1 MKKIPIGTD
10 DFNKIRTGNYYY
22 VDKTNLIKEL
32 IERGLNVAL
41 YTRPRRF
48 GKTLNMSMLKSFFE
62 IGADPKLF
70 EGLAI
75 SNERELC
82 EEYLGKYPV
91 IFLTLKDVN
100 GNSYE
105 DAMSSLSSLIS
116 REARRIR
123 GLIDISKLDQWDQ
136 KLLDRLLD
144 DEKSV
149 ATIGSSLASMSELLE
164 KHYGKK
170 VVILID
176 EYDVPLD
183 KAFQNGYYDEMV
195 SCIRGMFSAALK
207 TNPSLDFAVLT
218 GCMRIS
224 KESVFTGL
232 NNFKVCSIMDNDQ
245 AEYFS
250 FTENEVIDLL
260 HYYNMEQFLP
270 IIKEWYDGFRFGDVD
285 VYCPWDVINYCYDYV
300 YNGVNTPKNYW
311 VNTSGND
318 IINYFVDQL
327 ATSNTKIALEKL
339 IAGGSIIKA
348 MKQDLTYQELYK
360 SSENLWNA
368 MYTMGYLTQR
378 ESISN
383 MYLNLVIPNLEI
395 RSIIIDK
402 ILDRFRV
409 SVANDGE
416 MLAQFCSALKNGNA
430 EMVEQLFTEYMGR
443 TISVRDTFVKI
454 KLKENFY
461 HGMLLGILAY
471 KEGWSV
477 FSNKE
482 SGDGFSDILV
492 EIDETHTG
500 IVIELKYS
508 QEESSLEKDCKEAL
522 KQIDNRRYTEVLHRE
537 GYTKIL
543 KYGLANHLKKCRVI
557 VEEEKPRRKMPPDR
571 NIDDLNSFQW

>member
-1 MKKIPIGTD
+1 MKNIPIGTD

-22 VDKTNLIKEL
+22 VDKTNLIKE
-32 IERGLNVAL
+32 IVERGLNVVL

-62 IGADPKLF
+62 IGTDPKLF

-75 SNERELC
+75 SKEKEFC
-82 EEYLGKYPV
+82 EKHMGKYPV
-91 IFLTLKDVN
+91 IFISLKSIDCS
-100 GNSYE
+100 SYSE
-105 DAMSSLSSLIS
+105 ALEEFSAIIS
-116 REARRIR
+116 KEARRISN
-123 GLIDISKLDQWDQ
+123 LIDTSKVNQWDQ
-136 KLLDRLLD
+136 KLLDKLLD

-149 ATIGSSLASMSELLE
+149 VTIRSSLANMSELLE
-164 KHYGKK
+164 KYCGKK
-170 VVILID
+170 VIILID

-183 KAFQNGYYDEMV
+183 KAFQNGYYNEMITLMRAFLG
-195 SCIRGMFSAALK
+195 SALK
-207 TNPSLDFAVLT
+207 TNSSLAFSVLT

-224 KESVFTGL
+224 KESIFTGL
-232 NNFKVCSIMDNDQ
+232 NNFKVCSIMDRDQ
-245 AEYFS
+245 AEYFG
-250 FTENEVIDLL
+250 FTEKEVIELL
-260 HYYNMEQFLP
+260 HYYKMEQFLP
-270 IIKEWYDGFRFGDVD
+270 IIKKWYDGFRFGNAD

-300 YNGVNTPKNYW
+300 YNEITAPKNYW

-327 ATSNTKIALEKL
+327 ATSNTKVALEKL

-348 MKQDLTYQELYK
+348 MKQDLTYPELYK

-378 ESISN
+378 ESISD

-395 RSIIIDK
+395 RSIIVDK
-402 ILDRFRV
+402 ILDRFRA

-416 MLAQFCSALKNGNA
+416 MLAQFCLALKNGNA
-430 EMVEQLFTEYMGR
+430 SMVEELFTKYMGH

-477 FSNKE
+477 LSNRE
-482 SGDGFSDILV
+482 SGDGFSDITI
-492 EIDETHTG
+492 EIAEPHIG

-508 QEESSLEKDCKEAL
+508 QEESTLEKDCRDAL
-522 KQIDNRRYTEVLHRE
+522 QQIDDKRYTEILHQK
-537 GYTKIL
+537 GCTKIL
-543 KYGLANHLKKCRVI
+543 KYGISNHLKHCKVM
-557 VEEEKPRRKMPPDR
+557 VEEERPQEQGLGSM
-571 NIDDLNSFQW
+571 NLF